1 MDERKQYWEDPKE
14 SWYPNKHALLEV
26 RSCMAWELVR
36 AWGSIAGIYMDRE
49 DSGKRAVME
58 LQTPGALVTRCF
70 AIADAFVNR
79 AENREE
85 IRQLPETQAGV
96 PAPQKP
102 KQEPEAG
109 EPK

>member
-1 MDERKQYWEDPKE
+1 
-14 SWYPNKHALLEV
+14 
-26 RSCMAWELVR
+26 
-36 AWGSIAGIYMDRE
+36 MDRE

-85 IRQLPETQAGV
+85 IRQIPEKPPAGV
-96 PAPQKP
+96 PVPQKQ
-102 KQEPEAG
+102 KQEPEASS
-109 EPK
+109 